1 MSVKLRK
8 REKPSRPTMSS
19 SDRIAFAVDNLGE
32 THLSSYL
39 LGTEAAATALDDATR
54 EGN

>member
-1 MSVKLRK
+1 
-8 REKPSRPTMSS
+8 MSS

-54 EGN
+54 EGNWE